1 MYWTD
6 WGTRP
11 KIERASLD
19 GSDRI
24 VVVRENIIWPNGLT
38 LGNFLSDS
46 LVYVFTFLIWMSWK
60 HLIAFV
66 FITAALH
73 TIIVR

>member
-6 WGTRP
+6 WGTQP

-24 VVVRENIIWPNGLT
+24 VVVSENILWPNGLT
-38 LGNFLSDS
+38 LGNC
-46 LVYVFTFLIWMSWK
+46 VI
-60 HLIAFV
+60 
-66 FITAALH
+66 
-73 TIIVR
+73 